1 MSDDYQQ
8 AEGPGGSLGRQPWAN
23 NPRSM
28 TDTGDAYQPDEETR
42 ARYEKAIEEYAL
54 RDYRPTGEEPAPTT
68 EGQP

>member
-28 TDTGDAYQPDEETR
+28 TDTGPAYQLDDEPVVF
-42 ARYEKAIEEYAL
+42 
-54 RDYRPTGEEPAPTT
+54 DDAPPESIPPSVPPGGLTH
-68 EGQP
+68 E

>member
-23 NPRSM
+23 NPSSR

-42 ARYEKAIEEYAL
+42 KRYERAIEDYAL
-54 RDYRPTGEEPAPTT
+54 C
-68 EGQP
+68 